1 MEDLL
6 RAGVGAALLYATQ
19 WWYPYGIDYPETVK
33 SVSMFNEGINAL
45 KMLLDDNKTAAN
57 VSPSVYFAGKYF
69 KLNGC
74 SFTKSIKKIPITLS
88 ANKNKM
94 MKIGAQYS
102 DVWESSCLSPMQF
115 CSLRSRLR
123 GIYPKLKMLI

>member
-1 MEDLL
+1 VLHN
-6 RAGVGAALLYATQ
+6 GGI
-19 WWYPYGIDYPETVK
+19 PYGIDYPETVK
-33 SVSMFNEGINAL
+33 WVSMFNESMTAL

-74 SFTKSIKKIPITLS
+74 SFTKSIKKIPITID

-94 MKIGAQYS
+94 VKI
-102 DVWESSCLSPMQF
+102 DV
-115 CSLRSRLR
+115 
-123 GIYPKLKMLI
+123 